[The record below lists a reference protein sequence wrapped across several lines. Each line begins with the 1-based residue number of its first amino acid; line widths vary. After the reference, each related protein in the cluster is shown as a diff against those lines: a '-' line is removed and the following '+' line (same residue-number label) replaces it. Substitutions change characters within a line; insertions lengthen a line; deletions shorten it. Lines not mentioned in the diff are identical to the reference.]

1 MLSNQQLANMAHDFI
16 TLSACAGRIPSF
28 EGFYIG
34 VIGFINDEQAPSQ
47 EEWKGY
53 IHSLDVQVQI
63 AWKHARQVFK
73 VIAKNV

>member
-1 MLSNQQLANMAHDFI
+1 MLTNQQLANMAHDFI

-34 VIGFINDEQAPSQ
+34 VIGFINDEQAPTQ
-47 EEWKGY
+47 EEWKQN
-53 IHSLDVQVQI
+53 IHSLDVQTQI

-73 VIAKNV
+73 IIAKNV

>member
-34 VIGFINDEQAPSQ
+34 VIGFINEEQCPTQ
-47 EEWKGY
+47 EEWQGY
-53 IHSLDVQVQI
+53 IPSLDVQVQI

-73 VIAKNV
+73 CIAKNV